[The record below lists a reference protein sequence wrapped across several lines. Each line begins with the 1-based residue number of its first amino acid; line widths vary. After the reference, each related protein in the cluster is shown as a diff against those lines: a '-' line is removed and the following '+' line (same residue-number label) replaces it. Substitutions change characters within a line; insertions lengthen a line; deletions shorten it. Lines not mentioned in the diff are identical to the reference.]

1 MAAPESIKEQV
12 VDNVPK
18 RIKELKFGI
27 PYVSPISAA
36 ISSCLAEA
44 TTDQLRIF

>member
-1 MAAPESIKEQV
+1 MVAMESIKEQV

-27 PYVSPISAA
+27 PFVHTRNKTKRA
-36 ISSCLAEA
+36 
-44 TTDQLRIF
+44 QLLLILC

>member
-1 MAAPESIKEQV
+1 VVLSAMSAMESMKEQV

-27 PYVSPISAA
+27 P
-36 ISSCLAEA
+36 
-44 TTDQLRIF
+44 